1 MNYFKVKE
9 NGVLQTFSSGL
20 LAAVTLTALTACATD
35 QIESRP
41 PTTTDS
47 HWRKL
52 RKNLS
57 PDDKLAEVLSHPGF

>member
-35 QIESRP
+35 QVETRQ

-47 HWRKL
+47 PTAVAV
-52 RKNLS
+52 S
-57 PDDKLAEVLSHPGF
+57 EEQLADSEITETIKGEF